1 MKKTI
6 VIFLALVC
14 IMNLTACDANDYTC
28 HSLTDGDNLKSNF
41 DPSPLTQPFIE
52 DTKRDHLLTD
62 AIRSYLKDLEAGP
75 LTFTFEIT
83 DTHFGTYQNK
93 ETILYWVKIV
103 YGEGFTT
110 VVGFIIQENI
120 D

>member
-14 IMNLTACDANDYTC
+14 IMNLTACDANEYTC
-28 HSLTDGDNLKSNF
+28 RAIADGDDLISNF

-52 DTKRDHLLTD
+52 DTKRDHLLSD
-62 AIRSYLKDLEAGP
+62 AIKCYLEDIDAGP
-75 LTFTFEIT
+75 LTFTYEIA

-120 D
+120 A